1 MANKEVT
8 VVPKETLAKLSLF
21 EGLPDGALQAIA
33 SFSREMTY
41 GPETVIF
48 SPDTAAD
55 HLYVLLEGSVR
66 LTVFVSPLSG
76 PVTVTVLGTPGQA
89 FGFSS
94 LFGSP
99 HHNSSAEAGS
109 RVRTVAVRGREL
121 MDYLAK
127 EPGTGFTLMTRV
139 AQRISNR
146 LAALRRLLIETIIDY
161 ERPES
166 AIADN

>member
-1 MANKEVT
+1 VA

-21 EGLPDGALQAIA
+21 EGLTDEALGAIGAM
-33 SFSREMTY
+33 SREVSLAAD
-41 GPETVIF
+41 TVIF
-48 SPDTAAD
+48 SPEKTAD

-94 LFGSP
+94 IVGSG
-99 HHNSSAEAGS
+99 HHNSSAEAAS
-109 RVRTVAVRGREL
+109 AVRIVAVKGRAL
-121 MDYLAK
+121 MDYLA
-127 EPGTGFTLMTRV
+127 GDTAAGFVLMRRLV
-139 AQRISNR
+139 QRISSR
-146 LAALRRLLIETIIDY
+146 LAAVRRLLVQTIIDY

-166 AIADN
+166 AVDDN